1 MYQEGA
7 RLTEI
12 RKVEAMDNEMSV
24 FKSFMRGLLRDLK
37 ELKKAIEGDD
47 KEKAKSIIDDLIKDT
62 QSGIED

>member
-37 ELKKAIEGDD
+37 ELKKAIESDD